1 MPPRAR
7 EKDALAGVRVLDMTW
22 AAAGPLCTLYLA
34 LLGAEVIKVESQK
47 SLDIAR
53 RGYYTPVKDINAS
66 PNFNDMNLNKLD
78 LRVNMGA
85 AKGQRLVRSL
95 AAVSDVLINNFRP
108 GVMER
113 WGLGYEDVRRLRP
126 DIVMLSSSTAGQK
139 GPERDLAGYATTFG
153 AFGGL
158 GHITGYPDGPATEIW
173 DSVDMRLGTSITLA
187 ALMGLYHR
195 QRTGEGQHIDLSSR
209 EVISANI
216 GDIFL
221 DYFMNGRIAGP
232 QGNRD
237 EIMAPHNCYPCR
249 GPSAGTGP
257 SLRSGLASLGSG
269 QADQWISIAVE
280 TDAEWRALCR
290 VAGQRAWG
298 KDPRFADRYS
308 RWMHQETLD
317 ELLAPWTRQHNA
329 MALTQRLQRA
339 GVPAFPSM
347 NVAQILRDPHTKARG
362 IFMNVRH
369 PRLGMTHPARPP
381 WVLSETPARA
391 RRYGPM
397 FGEHIEQVFGEVLG
411 LPRREIKALAAE
423 GVFE

>member
-1 MPPRAR
+1 
-7 EKDALAGVRVLDMTW
+7 MTW

-53 RGYYTPVKDINAS
+53 RGYYTPVQDINAS

-78 LRVNMGA
+78 LRVNMGT
-85 AKGQRLVRSL
+85 AKGQRLVRDL
-95 AAVSDVLINNFRP
+95 ATVSDVLINNFRP

-173 DSVDMRLGTSITLA
+173 DSVDMRLGTSIALA
-187 ALMGLYHR
+187 SLMGLYHR
-195 QRTGEGQHIDLSSR
+195 QRTGQGQHIDLSSR
-209 EVISANI
+209 EVISTNI

-237 EIMAPHNCYPCR
+237 EIMAPLNCDPCR
-249 GPSAGTGP
+249 GD
-257 SLRSGLASLGSG
+257 
-269 QADQWISIAVE
+269 DQWISIAVE

-290 VAGQRAWG
+290 VAGQRAWA

-308 RWMHQETLD
+308 RWMHQDALD
-317 ELLAPWTRQHNA
+317 GLLAGWTRQHA
-329 MALTQRLQRA
+329 TTALAERLQRA
-339 GVPAFPSM
+339 GVPAVPSM
-347 NVAQILRDPHTKARG
+347 SVAQILRDPHTKARG
-362 IFMNVRH
+362 AFMNVRH
-369 PRLGMTHPARPP
+369 PKLGMTHPARPP
-381 WVLSETPARA
+381 WILSETPASS

-411 LPRREIKALAAE
+411 LLKAEIKAMAAE